1 MAAGAAPHAAG
12 RRVRICRLP
21 GPVPQPHAERTAQ
34 PQPHAAG
41 RAQTANGGGSP
52 NGDPPFCR
60 TGAPCADR
68 ARVILQVFLR
78 FLYAVP
84 AAKRPF

>member
-34 PQPHAAG
+34 PQ
-41 RAQTANGGGSP
+41 NGGGSP
-52 NGDPPFCR
+52 NGEPPPFCR

>member
-41 RAQTANGGGSP
+41 RAQTTKRRRLPERGAAVLPNGG
-52 NGDPPFCR
+52 
-60 TGAPCADR
+60 
-68 ARVILQVFLR
+68 
-78 FLYAVP
+78 AV
-84 AAKRPF
+84 R

>member
-34 PQPHAAG
+34 PQ
-41 RAQTANGGGSP
+41 NGGGPPFRGAAVLP
-52 NGDPPFCR
+52 NG
-60 TGAPCADR
+60 GAVR
-68 ARVILQVFLR
+68 
-78 FLYAVP
+78 
-84 AAKRPF
+84 

>member
-41 RAQTANGGGSP
+41 RAQTANGG
-52 NGDPPFCR
+52 PPFR
-60 TGAPCADR
+60 GGRRFAERVRRALTGR
-68 ARVILQVFLR
+68 A
-78 FLYAVP
+78 
-84 AAKRPF
+84 

>member
-34 PQPHAAG
+34 PQTAA
-41 RAQTANGGGSP
+41 APLSGG
-52 NGDPPFCR
+52 PPFCR

-78 FLYAVP
+78 FLYAAP

>member
-34 PQPHAAG
+34 PQ
-41 RAQTANGGGSP
+41 NGGGSP
-52 NGDPPFCR
+52 NGEPPFCR

-78 FLYAVP
+78 FLYAAP

>member
-12 RRVRICRLP
+12 RRVRICR
-21 GPVPQPHAERTAQ
+21 PHAERTAQ
-34 PQPHAAG
+34 PQ
-41 RAQTANGGGSP
+41 NGGGSP
-52 NGDPPFCR
+52 NGEPPFCR